1 MEYKY
6 AAIVLSKKDV
16 GEADRLYTFFTLEGG
31 KIKAG
36 AAGVRKS
43 QSRLAGT
50 LENFNLVDLSV
61 NRGRGTGRVT
71 GAICEE
77 NFPELRKNI
86 ESLEPV
92 IRNLKL
98 FDRMVGL
105 EVKDQNLFKLL
116 YSYLAKT
123 EKASAVADWNGIALI
138 SQAFIFKLL
147 NQLGYAIETGRCVI
161 CQGQLAPAVPKAFDA
176 GHGGIICQNCRKSGL
191 GIEVSDNL
199 IKLLRIFSANS
210 LGAVHKIK
218 VGRSE
223 QRELELIAENFL
235 RWTTN

>member
-6 AAIVLSKKDV
+6 AAVVLSKKDV

-36 AAGVRKS
+36 ASGVRKS
-43 QSRLAGT
+43 QSRLAAT

-61 NRGRGTGRVT
+61 NRGRGTGKVT
-71 GAICEE
+71 GAICED

-92 IRNLKL
+92 IRSLKL

-105 EVKDQNLFKLL
+105 EIKDQELFKLL
-116 YSYLAKT
+116 YAYLAKI
-123 EKASAVADWNGIALI
+123 EKASEATDWNGIALI

-147 NQLGYAIETGRCVI
+147 NQLGYAIETGHCVI

-176 GHGGIICQNCRKSGL
+176 GHGGIVCQNCRKSGS

-199 IKLLRIFSANS
+199 IKLLRIFSAHS
-210 LGAVHKIK
+210 LSAICKIK
-218 VGRSE
+218 VGRGE
-223 QRELELIAENFL
+223 QCELERISENFL